1 MFGIF
6 VHYSTRPIYDVSMNL
21 FCRPPSV
28 DIFNNFARF
37 SLTTTLKYRTIFLPF
52 NFLLNPS
59 APKCLKNRFQ
69 LLSVSRGPLGHL
81 TTASLYDLKVPYP
94 HSNSGKRTL
103 AYSASKH
110 FNDLNSDLREYFTAS
125 SPRTS
130 KSLNSILSS
139 IKCQLGNLFLS
150 RLSSTEHLEHLL
162 LLN

>member
-1 MFGIF
+1 
-6 VHYSTRPIYDVSMNL
+6 MNL

-28 DIFNNFARF
+28 DIFNILPGFLWQPLLNTEQFFFF
-37 SLTTTLKYRTIFLPF
+37 SIFF
-52 NFLLNPS
+52 LNPS

-81 TTASLYDLKVPYP
+81 TRASLYDLKVPYA

-110 FNDLNSDLREYFTAS
+110 FNDLNSDLREYCTAS

-130 KSLNSILSS
+130 KFLNSILSS
-139 IKCQLGNLFLS
+139 VKCKLGNLFLS
-150 RLSSTEHLEHLL
+150 RLSSTEHL
-162 LLN
+162 